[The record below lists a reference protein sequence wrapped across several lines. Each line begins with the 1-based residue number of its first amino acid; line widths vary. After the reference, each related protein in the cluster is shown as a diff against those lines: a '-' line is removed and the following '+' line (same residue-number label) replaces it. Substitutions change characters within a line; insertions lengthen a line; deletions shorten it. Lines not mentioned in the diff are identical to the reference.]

1 MLCLPSANAGCF
13 HKASHYERDKT
24 PAHQSDQQKCNHFN
38 KASRLERIETE
49 NMIRKDIVYDASTRP
64 LTTRGWSPPLKA
76 TLSILAALPRSLSV
90 REEIDALASALRE
103 WKKSFHAA
111 SRLERIETYDPGFG
125 YWLYGGLPRG
135 LSVRED

>member
-49 NMIRKDIVYDASTRP
+49 NMIRKDIVYDASTSP
-64 LTTRGWSPPLKA
+64 LTTRGLNPVETK
-76 TLSILAALPRSLSV
+76 V
-90 REEIDALASALRE
+90 DVD
-103 WKKSFHAA
+103 
-111 SRLERIETYDPGFG
+111 IEA
-125 YWLYGGLPRG
+125 LPRG
-135 LSVRED
+135 LSLREDGVHL